1 MHDPNVKT
9 YKKEKGPINVHVVPH
24 SHDDVGWLKNL
35 DQYFDGSRK
44 DIQDTNVKMELTTIM
59 YALEENPDR
68 KFSEVEMK
76 FFRMWWDL
84 QTDEKKESVKKLVK
98 SGQLEL
104 VNAGWS
110 MHDEACPTYEDMIN
124 NHLIGHQWIINE
136 FGVAPRIGW

>member
-1 MHDPNVKT
+1 MHDPKVKT
-9 YKKEKGPINVHVVPH
+9 YKKKGMPINVHVVPH

-44 DIQDTNVKMELTTIM
+44 DIQDTNVNLELTTIM

-84 QTDEKKESVKKLVK
+84 
-98 SGQLEL
+98 
-104 VNAGWS
+104 
-110 MHDEACPTYEDMIN
+110 
-124 NHLIGHQWIINE
+124 
-136 FGVAPRIGW
+136 